1 MLTTKRRPLTLP
13 FVCGIFVAGC
23 ATPPTYQI
31 SAETIP
37 SKSSFE
43 LIDRR
48 DEAQKKS
55 ELMSYLISSCWGGI
69 FRLGDDQIVPSRL
82 TFLANELHEK
92 LGPKSQDKKVIV
104 NRFEI
109 FNNTAL
115 SQVSTYGLFGVG
127 SGSGCESAFSP
138 DKNPDNLPAIVVNVD
153 LEIDGK
159 RIRDKIV
166 QIEPVGDDRINGP
179 ITTDRV
185 RRAMAASV
193 KRIVD
198 LASQ

>member
-1 MLTTKRRPLTLP
+1 VLTKPRPLTLTL
-13 FVCGIFVAGC
+13 VCGIFLAGC
-23 ATPPTYQI
+23 VTPPTYQI
-31 SAETIP
+31 SGEIL

-43 LIDRR
+43 LIDKR

-55 ELMSYLISSCWGGI
+55 EVMSYLISSCWAGV

-82 TFLANELHEK
+82 TFLAKELYEK
-92 LGPKSQDKKVIV
+92 VDPKSQDKKVIV

-115 SQVSTYGLFGVG
+115 SKVSTYGLFGVG
-127 SGSGCESAFSP
+127 SGTGCESAFSP
-138 DKNPDNLPAIVVNVD
+138 DKNPANLPAIVVNVD

-179 ITTDRV
+179 ITTERV

>member
-1 MLTTKRRPLTLP
+1 MLTTKPRTLTLP
-13 FVCGIFVAGC
+13 LVCGIFLAGC

-31 SAETIP
+31 SGEIL
-37 SKSSFE
+37 SKSSIE
-43 LIDRR
+43 LIDKR

-55 ELMSYLISSCWGGI
+55 ELMSYLISSCWAGI
-69 FRLGDDQIVPSRL
+69 FRLGDEQIVPSRL
-82 TFLANELHEK
+82 TFLAKELDEK
-92 LGPKSQDKKVIV
+92 LSPKSQVKKVIV

-109 FNNTAL
+109 FNNAL
-115 SQVSTYGLFGVG
+115 SKVSTYGLVGVG

-138 DKNPDNLPAIVVNVD
+138 EKNPANLPAIVVNVD